1 MIGQLPV
8 ITSNWMLLDVRVLPK
23 KKCKINIQQTSK
35 CQGVKVVCISK
46 QVEQCVL
53 EFQNNVNGRRCFVVE
68 KSASDP
74 YAIEKTPKNIDT

>member
-46 QVEQCVL
+46 QVE
-53 EFQNNVNGRRCFVVE
+53 
-68 KSASDP
+68 
-74 YAIEKTPKNIDT
+74 